1 MSTLSPAARVLLSAL
16 VTHYR
21 LSLIKQLRRA
31 ATDPQLPEQDCARLL
46 RDLELTDECTNYI
59 HSVQESS

>member
-1 MSTLSPAARVLLSAL
+1 MSALSPAARVLLSAL

-21 LSLIKQLRRA
+21 LSVLRRLRRD
-31 ATDPQLPEQDCARLL
+31 ATDPQLTEQDGARLL
-46 RDLELTDECTNYI
+46 RDLELADECTNYI